1 MYKSKK
7 LRKYPQKIHISPR
20 MFIEQNR
27 PRVSSLTISS
37 ALGAMAVNNRT
48 TEVRKWERK

>member
-1 MYKSKK
+1 
-7 LRKYPQKIHISPR
+7 

-27 PRVSSLTISS
+27 PHVSSLTISS
-37 ALGAMAVNNRT
+37 VVGAMTMNNRT